1 MRIKKFSE
9 RKWYNGAVVA
19 CIGVAFY
26 VLLTNLSSVTSYL
39 GWFIGSFKS
48 IFLGVIFAYIINPLA
63 KLFYYRMFKRM
74 KVGQKRWA
82 LSVMLAFLTGLAV
95 LLVLIGMLI
104 PQLAQSIVTFS
115 SNYESYAKTL
125 LGMLQDSRLGK
136 IIGVE
141 KFDTLTQNALSSIQS
156 FVLENAGAIISG
168 VANSGKRILSTVI
181 SLIVALYLLLTKKTV
196 LQGVRRLIRAL
207 LRPAAFDSLMDF
219 LLRCD
224 TIFMS
229 FIGQS
234 ILDSA
239 VPPVGMQVLT
249 LNAVLMLVF
258 RMQYV
263 GLVSVVVAVT
273 NLVPNFGPVI
283 GGVIGCFILVLVN
296 PWHAV
301 FFLII
306 TMLLQ
311 TLDAYVIK
319 PKLFGNSLGV
329 SGLLILVSSIVFGN
343 LFGILGVLLSI
354 PAATILSFVY
364 HEYLLPRQEERMR
377 KIVEEEKRSA
387 GK

>member
-1 MRIKKFSE
+1 MRFKKFSE

-39 GWFIGSFKS
+39 SWFLGSFKS
-48 IFLGVIFAYIINPLA
+48 IFLGVVFAYVINPLA
-63 KLFYYRMFKRM
+63 RIFYYRLFKRM
-74 KVGQKRWA
+74 KLGQKRWA

-125 LGMLQDSRLGK
+125 VNLLQESRLGK

-156 FVLENAGAIISG
+156 FVLENAGAIISS

-234 ILDSA
+234 ILDSLI
-239 VPPVGMQVLT
+239 VGCV
-249 LNAVLMLVF
+249 NAVLMLVF

-283 GGVIGCFILVLVN
+283 GGVIGGFILVLVN
-296 PWHAV
+296 PWHALI
-301 FFLII
+301 FLII

-329 SGLLILVSSIVFGN
+329 SGLLILVSIVVGGNIFGVV
-343 LFGILGVLLSI
+343 GILLAI
-354 PAATILSFVY
+354 PFAAILDFSYKEAF
-364 HEYLLPRQEERMR
+364 LPWLEERGEHR
-377 KIVEEEKRSA
+377 QKEKPPQEPEDYIPE
-387 GK
+387 

>member
-1 MRIKKFSE
+1 M
-9 RKWYNGAVVA
+9 VA

-26 VLLTNLSSVTSYL
+26 VLLTNLGSVTSYL
-39 GWFIGSFKS
+39 SWFLGSFKS
-48 IFLGVIFAYIINPLA
+48 IFLGVIFAYVINPLA
-63 KLFYYRMFKRM
+63 RIFYYRLFKRM
-74 KVGQKRWA
+74 KLGQKRWA

-104 PQLAQSIVTFS
+104 PQLAQSIMTFS

-125 LGMLQDSRLGK
+125 LSVLQDSRLGK

-156 FVLENAGAIISG
+156 FVLENAGAIISS

-234 ILDSA
+234 ILDSLI
-239 VPPVGMQVLT
+239 VGCV
-249 LNAVLMLVF
+249 NAVLMLVF

-301 FFLII
+301 IFLII

>member
-1 MRIKKFSE
+1 MRFKKFSE

-26 VLLTNLSSVTSYL
+26 VLLTNLGSVTSYL
-39 GWFIGSFKS
+39 RWFLGSFKS
-48 IFLGVIFAYIINPLA
+48 IFLGVVFAYIINPLA

-125 LGMLQDSRLGK
+125 INMLQESRLGK

-234 ILDSA
+234 ILDSLI
-239 VPPVGMQVLT
+239 VGCV
-249 LNAVLMLVF
+249 NAVLMLVF

-301 FFLII
+301 VFLII